1 MRTKRTERAEQT
13 GRMPLPVKCVAI
25 FLTLAVLAGTLDALS
40 PLRVLSRGY
49 AMVTKE
55 GRVLKSAGEAAPG
68 DKVAIRLAEG
78 ELSAEILEKGE

>member
-1 MRTKRTERAEQT
+1 M
-13 GRMPLPVKCVAI
+13 
-25 FLTLAVLAGTLDALS
+25 
-40 PLRVLSRGY
+40 RVLSRGY